1 MRLTHPKAQKQLLTH
16 GVLATLRTYPYR
28 EGKKVLVKLG
38 PSRRVAARVAKVIP
52 NPTLGDIA
60 DFVGISGFETPE
72 EWRLTALKLHGRKP
86 RYLVVIEL
94 MPDAGAKAGAEGG
107 ETAGRVQA
115 RDRGRR

>member
-16 GVLATLRTYPYR
+16 GVLATLRIYPYR

-60 DFVGISGFETPE
+60 DFVGMSGRPETP
-72 EWRLTALKLHGRKP
+72 RGKP

-94 MPDAGAKAGAEGG
+94 MPDAGGQGRSGG
-107 ETAGRVQA
+107 RGDSGPRSGR
-115 RDRGRR
+115 G